1 MTSFVGEARPE
12 ASDEAIVERIVA
24 AVMEHK
30 LPPGA
35 KLAENALCEAF
46 GVNRTQIRRILVVL
60 GERGV
65 VTLHPNRG
73 AFVWRPSAEEARE
86 VFSARRVVETAIV
99 RGAAEGVGA
108 EGVGRLREIV
118 AAGEAAVH
126 RADERE
132 AIRLSGQFH
141 IAIAEIAGNM
151 VLTRF
156 LEDLV
161 ARTSLII
168 AFYGARTQACAD
180 CDHDEIIAALNARD
194 AERAGVLMERHL
206 QRIEDELDIR
216 ESVERPLDIRELFSA
231 PSAALAD

>member
-1 MTSFVGEARPE
+1 MTLSESDVRRA
-12 ASDEAIVERIVA
+12 ASDDAIVERIVG

-46 GVNRTQIRRILVVL
+46 NVNRTQIRRILVVL

-73 AFVWRPSAEEARE
+73 AFVWSPSAEEARE
-86 VFSARRVVETAIV
+86 VFAARRVVERAGVESAAATIDA
-99 RGAAEGVGA
+99 RGLK
-108 EGVGRLREIV
+108 RLREIV
-118 AAGEAAVH
+118 AAGEAA
-126 RADERE
+126 AERDDARD
-132 AIRLSGQFH
+132 AIRLSGEFH
-141 IAIAEIAGNM
+141 IQIAEIAGNA

-168 AFYGARTQACAD
+168 AFYGARTHTCSD
-180 CDHDEIIAALNARD
+180 SDHEDLIEALAAREVA
-194 AERAGVLMERHL
+194 RAGELMERHL
-206 QRIEDELDIR
+206 RRIEEGLDIR
-216 ESVERPLDIRELFSA
+216 EAAERPLDIREVFSA
-231 PSAALAD
+231 

>member
-1 MTSFVGEARPE
+1 MTLSEGDVRRAT
-12 ASDEAIVERIVA
+12 SDEAIVERIVA

-35 KLAENALCEAF
+35 KLAEHALCEAF
-46 GVNRTQIRRILVVL
+46 NAHRTQIRRILVVL

-73 AFVWRPSAEEARE
+73 AFVWSPSAEEARE
-86 VFSARRVVETAIV
+86 VFAARRVVERAGIES
-99 RGAAEGVGA
+99 AAA
-108 EGVGRLREIV
+108 TINAAALARLRELV
-118 AAGEAAVH
+118 AAGAAAAH
-126 RADERE
+126 RAEERE

-141 IAIAEIAGNM
+141 IEIAEIAGNA

-168 AFYGARTQACAD
+168 VFYGARTQACSD
-180 CDHDEIIAALNARD
+180 SDHDELIAALAARQVG
-194 AERAGVLMERHL
+194 RAGELMERHL
-206 QRIEDELDIR
+206 RRIESGLDIH
-216 ESVERPLDIRELFSA
+216 EPGERPLDIRELF
-231 PSAALAD
+231 LA